1 MKVRNVKRGSGIE
14 FTSAGLFDFLVNSI
28 DSRLG
33 TNDNFSCYQ
42 NDPVAFCSDILG
54 ETLTPDVIE
63 MLESVRD
70 NMITVAISANATGK
84 THGAARTAI
93 WFYKVFQECK
103 VVTAAAPPF
112 NNLKKLL
119 WGEIDS
125 VVYLNPEL
133 FKDDTITS
141 MEIKRGPKQTLIG
154 VSIPAT
160 GTDKE
165 REAQFSGKH
174 QEHMLFI
181 FDEGDA
187 VPDPPYK
194 GAESCMSGGH
204 FRMLIMFNPRQAS
217 GAVYRMIRDN
227 QANVVH
233 LSAFNHPN
241 VLTGDDIIPGAVD
254 RQTTV
259 RRINEWT
266 RPKIKGEKIEK
277 ESLFVLPDFL
287 VGAVAKRKG
296 SGFYPPLQAGE
307 YVIVNSAFS
316 YMVLGR
322 YPAQGVDQLISRD
335 WVSRARSRYD
345 VYVAQ
350 YGKIPPV
357 GVPGIV
363 GVDCAE
369 MGDDYNAIC
378 ARYGGYMTD
387 FTPGTDTWNGI
398 DTIETGSKA
407 TDWYNSH
414 QNISSA
420 YVDGTGVG
428 AGVAP
433 HMYRLG
439 CSAISVKAAASPT
452 YKTELGEFGI
462 LRDQLWWQV
471 REWLRTD
478 SSAMIPP
485 DEELIEEL
493 TTPTYEIQN
502 GKIKVMS
509 QDDIKEV
516 LGRSPNKADALRHT
530 FAGVTGGFFD
540 NCQFDVHPSMQ
551 GIVQ

>member
-1 MKVRNVKRGSGIE
+1 MAA
-14 FTSAGLFDFLVNSI
+14 SAKQSPEQFADFLLSVLPKSI
-28 DSRLG
+28 IEKSLAELS
-33 TNDNFSCYQ
+33 NNFNKYQ
-42 NDPVAFCSDILG
+42 NDPVAFCSEILN
-54 ETLTPDVIE
+54 ETLTPDIIK

-70 NMITVAISANATGK
+70 NMVTVAISANATGK
-84 THGAARTAI
+84 TFAAARAAI
-93 WFYKVFQECK
+93 WFYKVFTESK
-103 VVTAAAPPF
+103 VFTAAAPPF
-112 NNLKKLL
+112 DNLKKLL
-119 WGEIDS
+119 WGEIGS
-125 VVYLNPEL
+125 ITHTNPNL

-141 MEIKRGPKQTLIG
+141 MNIERGPEQFVTA
-154 VSIPAT
+154 VTIPSV
-160 GTDKE
+160 GTDKD
-165 REAQFSGKH
+165 REARFSGKH

-217 GAVYRMIRDN
+217 GAVYRMVRDN

-241 VLTGDDIIPGAVD
+241 VITGDDIIPGAVD
-254 RQTTV
+254 RETTV

-266 RPKIKGEKIEK
+266 RLMVDGEKVEK
-277 ESLFVLPDFL
+277 ELLFDLPEFL
-287 VGAVAKRKG
+287 VGVAAKRKG
-296 SGFYPPLQAGE
+296 SGYYPPLEPGK
-307 YVIVNSAFS
+307 YIVVNPAFS

-322 YPAQGVDQLISRD
+322 YPAQGTNQLISRE
-335 WVSRARSRYD
+335 WVSKARARYD
-345 VYVAQ
+345 IYVAH
-350 YGKIPPV
+350 YGETPPA
-357 GVPGIV
+357 GSFGIM

-369 MGDDYNAIC
+369 MGDDYNAVC
-378 ARYGGYMTD
+378 ARFGGYVTA
-387 FTPGTDTWNGI
+387 FRPVADTWNGI
-398 DTIETGSKA
+398 DTIETGSRA

-414 QNISSA
+414 GNITSV

-433 HMYRLG
+433 HMQRLG
-439 CSAISVKAAASPT
+439 CVAVSVKAAASPT

-478 SSAMIPP
+478 EGSMLPP

-493 TTPTYEIQN
+493 TTPIYEIQN
-502 GKIKVMS
+502 GKIKVMK

-530 FAGVTGGFFD
+530 FAGTTGGFMD
-540 NCQFDVHPSMQ
+540 NCQFDVDPGMQ
-551 GIVQ
+551 RRVM